1 MTEKYLLDAAEMIGS
16 GYEPSVEIE
25 SPRIISERRDGKLV
39 DVERTAFIKLYTSF
53 KRELKEME
61 GNDLKV
67 WVYLA
72 LSVNRYSKTANP
84 GLRKIAEE
92 TGLAVNTVRSCVERL
107 EEKGL
112 LGTEKE
118 AGKGTNYRPADYVS
132 VSKNDTVTVSKFD
145 TTVSKKEPTV
155 STPRGKIAQLEELEL
170 TRVNSLSADDFKAM
184 SVEQARKVP
193 ELKLYAKATN
203 FFPGSLTWHYV
214 YTFIRENGLTEDR
227 IRTAAEQ
234 WELTGYQKTN
244 VKGILEWSRDGVPQ
258 THPRLPRRPASP
270 KGKAAAAL
278 ELLRG

>member
-1 MTEKYLLDAAEMIGS
+1 MSDRTIMRHIDPLVADGYLLDTTPDLKNRPHIYADTGKLRIKISIEATVTESHSTVTKSHSRATESHRQGDR
-16 GYEPSVEIE
+16 ESVEE
-25 SPRIISERRDGKLV
+25 S
-39 DVERTAFIKLYTSF
+39 IK
-53 KRELKEME
+53 KE
-61 GNDLKV
+61 
-67 WVYLA
+67 
-72 LSVNRYSKTANP
+72 
-84 GLRKIAEE
+84 
-92 TGLAVNTVRSCVERL
+92 
-107 EEKGL
+107 
-112 LGTEKE
+112 
-118 AGKGTNYRPADYVS
+118 
-132 VSKNDTVTVSKFD
+132 SKNF
-145 TTVSKKEPTV
+145 
-155 STPRGKIAQLEELEL
+155 
-170 TRVNSLSADDFKAM
+170 NSLSADDFKAM

-214 YTFIRENGLTEDR
+214 YTFIREHKLTEDQ